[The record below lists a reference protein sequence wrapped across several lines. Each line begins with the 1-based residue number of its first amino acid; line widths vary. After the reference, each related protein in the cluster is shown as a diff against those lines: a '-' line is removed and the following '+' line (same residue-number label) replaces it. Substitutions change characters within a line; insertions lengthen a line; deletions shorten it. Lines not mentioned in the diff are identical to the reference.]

1 MLVLAP
7 AACIV
12 GGIALS
18 AAFETLTR
26 SIKYAPAA
34 PPALLLPAEKVK
46 PFVYKY
52 LASCFR
58 DLLCNSFCK
67 HRVIRRFILTYCNEV
82 VALMFFLFTS
92 FSWFVCS
99 MEVKINS

>member
-34 PPALLLPAEKVK
+34 LPALLLPTEKVK
-46 PFVYKY
+46 PFINIC
-52 LASCFR
+52 LANLFW
-58 DLLCNSFCK
+58 
-67 HRVIRRFILTYCNEV
+67 RRSV
-82 VALMFFLFTS
+82 
-92 FSWFVCS
+92 
-99 MEVKINS
+99 

>member
-34 PPALLLPAEKVK
+34 LPALLLATETVRL
-46 PFVYKY
+46 FISF
-52 LASCFR
+52 SC
-58 DLLCNSFCK
+58 SFLIILK
-67 HRVIRRFILTYCNEV
+67 IFFAPGDEYIRRI
-82 VALMFFLFTS
+82 FFS
-92 FSWFVCS
+92 
-99 MEVKINS
+99 

>member
-26 SIKYAPAA
+26 SIKYAPTA
-34 PPALLLPAEKVK
+34 PPALLLPAEKVRARL
-46 PFVYKY
+46 YKY
-52 LASCFR
+52 FSPMQRSLGFETVVFAGLSSPVCGMQIR
-58 DLLCNSFCK
+58 IRADPSFT
-67 HRVIRRFILTYCNEV
+67 RYVQYLYIG
-82 VALMFFLFTS
+82 
-92 FSWFVCS
+92 
-99 MEVKINS
+99 